1 MLLNFKESQEILQRY
16 DIPLLKTA
24 LANNHE
30 ELSEILKSIDFPIV
44 MKVDSKEIAHKT
56 EAGGVITD
64 IENEEEASMAME
76 ELLRIESEGVLIQK
90 QTEGEEVIIGGKRD
104 ECFGPVVMVG
114 LGGITVEIYKDIVFR
129 LAPMEKQEALE
140 MLEEIRGKKILEG
153 FRGRPP
159 INKDSLADILVK
171 TSHLLKEEGSIQEL
185 DFNPVLS
192 GEYSSLVCD
201 VKLIL

>member
-16 DIPLLKTA
+16 DIPLLKTTPVK
-24 LANNHE
+24 NHE
-30 ELSEILKSIDFPIV
+30 ELSEVLKSINFPIV

-56 EAGGVITD
+56 EVGGVVTD
-64 IENEEEASMAME
+64 IKNEEEAFMAME
-76 ELLRIESEGVLIQK
+76 ELMKIESGGVLVQE

-104 ECFGPVVMVG
+104 KCFGPVVMVG

-140 MLEEIRGKKILEG
+140 MLEEIKGKKILEG

-171 TSHLLKEEGSIQEL
+171 TSHLLKEEDSIQEL

-192 GEYSSLVCD
+192 GGYSSLVCD